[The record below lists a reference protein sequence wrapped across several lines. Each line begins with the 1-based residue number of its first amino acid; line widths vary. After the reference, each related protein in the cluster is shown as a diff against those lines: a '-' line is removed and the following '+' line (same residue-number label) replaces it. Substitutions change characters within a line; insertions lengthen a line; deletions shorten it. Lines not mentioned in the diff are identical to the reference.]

1 MDLERMQGEIK
12 AHMEGQGVKQTPEL
26 MLIGAMEEI
35 GEISRALLKHRQ
47 RIMGYT
53 RGKYLAE
60 ISDGVGDVIIYLSQL
75 CQETGLSIESSLMEA
90 AYRVLNR
97 TYAER
102 LAEKGLK
109 VVADQN
115 EQMAD
120 ETDERDCGDK

>member
-12 AHMEGQGVKQTPEL
+12 AHMESQGVKQTPEL
-26 MLIGAMEEI
+26 MLIGALEEL
-35 GEISRALLKHRQ
+35 GEVAHALLKYQ
-47 RIMGYT
+47 QGIIVP
-53 RGKYLAE
+53 KPEKFLAE
-60 ISDGVGDVIIYLSQL
+60 IADGVGDVIIYLSQL
-75 CQETGLSIESSLMEA
+75 CEEMGLSLETSVMETA
-90 AYRVLNR
+90 DRVLNR

-102 LAEKGLK
+102 LAEKESR

>member
-12 AHMEGQGVKQTPEL
+12 AHMESQGVKQTDEL
-26 MLIGAMEEI
+26 MLIGALEEL
-35 GEISRALLKHRQ
+35 GEVAHALLKYRQ
-47 RIMGYT
+47 KVMGYT
-53 RGKYLAE
+53 TEKCLAE
-60 ISDGVGDVIIYLSQL
+60 IADGVGDVIIYLSQL
-75 CQETGLSIESSLMEA
+75 CQETGISIETSLMEA
-90 AYRVLNR
+90 ADRVLNR